1 MEIDVYDF
9 DGTIYDG
16 DSTVDF
22 VRYCLRRHPSLVRYL
37 PGVALAAVKLALVK
51 GYGLTRFKTALFRFA
66 RHADIEALARDFWKT
81 PSARARLGAWFE
93 KTPRDLPV
101 VIASASPEFEL
112 APIVGELG
120 AAALVGTRVNV
131 RTGEVIGKNNR
142 SQEKIARIR
151 ALYGQDVSVRAM
163 YTDSLKADGPLVEW
177 AREGYLLRHGRVQRI
192 K

>member
-22 VRYCLRRHPSLVRYL
+22 YRYCLRRQPAIIRDVPAVLI
-37 PGVALAAVKLALVK
+37 AAIKLACVK
-51 GYGLTRFKTALFRFA
+51 GFGLAQFKSALFRYA
-66 RHADIEALARDFWKT
+66 KRVDLEALARDFWAQERT
-81 PSARARLGAWFE
+81 RARLGAWFL

-112 APIVGELG
+112 APIAAQLG
-120 AAALVGTRVNV
+120 AQALIATQVDV
-131 RTGEVIGKNNR
+131 RTGAVVGRNNKSR
-142 SQEKIARIR
+142 EKIARIR
-151 ALYGQDVSVRAM
+151 ALYGQDVTVRAM
-163 YTDSLKADGPLVEW
+163 YTDDLKADGPLVDW
-177 AREGYLLRHGRVQRI
+177 AREGYQITHGNVRRV